1 MLPQLVFPRG
11 TCVSPL
17 TVCPPQV
24 HYSSYLAEFICP
36 ILKPKSRPF
45 SGPTV
50 PFLSFLL
57 NKNQS
62 SSGEG
67 SLTSLLVCILIFIA
81 LSLELNAQSSAVKL
95 IDSGY
100 SHRDLRIVS
109 IVTEILSL
117 YKFNLPYLRIIIKC
131 MVN

>member
-1 MLPQLVFPRG
+1 MAA
-11 TCVSPL
+11 T
-17 TVCPPQV
+17 
-24 HYSSYLAEFICP
+24 LAEFICP

-67 SLTSLLVCILIFIA
+67 SLTSPSSMHTNRLIFIA

-100 SHRDLRIVS
+100 SHRDLRILS
-109 IVTEILSL
+109 IVTDSL
-117 YKFNLPYLRIIIKC
+117 TI
-131 MVN
+131 